1 MVKRKIAS
9 IALLSTTVLALTSC
23 KMRDQLLFLNWGEYI
38 DETLI
43 TEFENKYNVD
53 VIMDFSDSN
62 EVFYS
67 KVKSGTTIYDVV
79 CPSDYMV
86 EKMYRN
92 DLLQEIDF
100 SKFELS
106 NYTPTSTNLRYGVT
120 QIMNQMEEATKDYQL
135 ENEKSSIKNYF
146 VPYLWGTWGIMYDTT
161 EPGLTDAVCNS
172 GNEWNALFNRSVLS
186 SDIKVAMYDSYQHAY
201 YAAARY
207 LAASGY
213 EFLTDGINSTN
224 VVTSELGTSD
234 QNAIRD
240 LIKGMKYDAW
250 GTDRIKRNIVA
261 GNLDVGFM
269 WTGDFLYYYAE
280 VLSELVSDA
289 YDSGDV
295 AKENLEDMLLTLTDR
310 TLTAENRTYIGKSG
324 QEYNIGFDFF
334 IPSDTI
340 AFCDNLV
347 IPKDSAN
354 SELAIKFIDFMSSTK
369 IEPETEDGE
378 ELNPSYA
385 NTYYVDYDA
394 VFTSVYDELVD
405 LSSVILTEVDDDS
418 LVDAIYDY
426 AIGIAFNNFYPKDE
440 FLGSKLPNFSRA
452 YIKTIN
458 KIFNNARS

>member
-1 MVKRKIAS
+1 MVKRKIVS
-9 IALLSTTVLALTSC
+9 IALLSTSFLSLTSC

-67 KVKSGTTIYDVV
+67 KVSSGTTIYDVV

-86 EKMYRN
+86 EKLYSN

-100 SKFELS
+100 DDFKLS

-120 QIMNQMEEATKDYQL
+120 QIMNQMEDATKEYQT
-135 ENEKSSIKNYF
+135 EKNKSSIKNYF

-161 EPGLTDAVCNS
+161 NSELIEAVCNS
-172 GNEWNALFNRSVLS
+172 GNEWNALFNRSVLPANT
-186 SDIKVAMYDSYQHAY
+186 KVAMYDSYQHAY

-207 LAASGY
+207 LSTSGY
-213 EFLTDGINSTN
+213 EFLTDGIDSTN

-250 GTDRIKRNIVA
+250 GTDKIKRNIVA

-280 VLSELVSDA
+280 VLSELVSGA
-289 YDSGDV
+289 YESGDV
-295 AKENLEDMLLTLTDR
+295 DKEQLETMLLTMTDN
-310 TLTAENRTYIGKSG
+310 TLSAAERTYKGKSG
-324 QEYNIGFDFF
+324 TEYNIGFDFY

-347 IPKDSAN
+347 IPKDSSN
-354 SELAIKFIDFMSSTK
+354 YDLAVKFIDFMSSTK
-369 IEPETEDGE
+369 IEAETEDDE
-378 ELNPSYA
+378 ELNPSYS

-394 VFTSVYDELVD
+394 VFNSVYDDLVD
-405 LSSVILTEVDDDS
+405 LSSVTLNDVEDDS
-418 LVDAIYDY
+418 IVDAIFDY